1 MGYGAIVLIVA
12 SLLSTQ
18 LLTLDECIDIALQQN
33 LTLKQLEEEL
43 RAATSEYR
51 SSWSNF
57 LPNLSASGGYSRYR
71 SENPW
76 PGGFY
81 TFEDTSWS
89 ASLHLTQTL
98 FDSDKFAI
106 SGQLKG
112 NKEVVESEYRE
123 EKLSVSLKVKEA
135 YYSLLRAKKLL
146 EVSET
151 RVKESETNLEKTE
164 ELHKL
169 GSASRAELLKAKV
182 NLLESRLELTGTEKN
197 VEIAKSNLL
206 LILGLS
212 PSEEITVKEDS
223 VPPDRWDFEI
233 EDTPSF
239 ESALELARLYN
250 PKLRRAE
257 ANLKLAKTNL
267 YAAYGGYLP
276 KFSLSARYGYEG
288 NSLFPLREAWD
299 RGRKSWQFGLT
310 ISLPIF
316 TGFQRFLTIDK
327 ARANCRSAEYYRR
340 IVERDLLLELKNC
353 YLDIKESKE
362 RLKLAG
368 ENLQLAKESYQAA
381 KERYNLGV
389 APILELIDAELSL
402 VKAESTRIEALYD
415 YRLAIERLKTIVGK
429 EDL

>member
-1 MGYGAIVLIVA
+1 MGCGAVVLIVA

-18 LLTLDECIDIALQQN
+18 LLTLDECIDIALEQN
-33 LTLKQLEEEL
+33 LTLKELEEEL
-43 RAATSEYR
+43 RVATSEYR

-57 LPNLSASGGYSRYR
+57 LPNLSVSGGYSRYR

-89 ASLHLTQTL
+89 TTLHLTQIL
-98 FDSDKFAI
+98 FDSDKFAL

-112 NKEVVESEYRE
+112 HREVLESEYRE

-169 GSASRAELLKAKV
+169 GSASRAELLKARV
-182 NLLESRLELTGTEKN
+182 NLLESRLELTGAEKN

-206 LILGLS
+206 VILGLG
-212 PSEEITVKEDS
+212 PSEEIRVKEDS
-223 VPPDRWDFEI
+223 VPPDRWELEI
-233 EDTPSF
+233 EDIPTF
-239 ESALELARLYN
+239 ESALELTRLYN

-257 ANLKLAKTNL
+257 ANLKLAKTDL
-267 YAAYGGYLP
+267 YAAYGSYLP
-276 KFSLSARYGYEG
+276 KFSLSAHYGYEG
-288 NSLFPLREAWD
+288 SSLFPLREAWD
-299 RGRKSWQFGLT
+299 SGRKSWQFGFS

-316 TGFQRFLTIDK
+316 TGFQRFLTVDK

-362 RLKLAG
+362 RLKLAE

-415 YRLAIERLKTIVGK
+415 CRLAIERLKTIVGK